1 MKKKTACIFS
11 LVLYLLITCTIL
23 SCWVE
28 AQMTTKVHIKE
39 LENKKG
45 SLQFRSAVLFTDEK
59 GQHLFEA
66 VQGTS
71 GLLPREIHQEKW
83 SFNPM
88 GGIRFDGED
97 PNYTMILSAS
107 RNPKEG
113 EKIIAVEE
121 FTEQPDQLLCLYPDG
136 IPEELFLPK
145 GTAILAQSETA
156 LLLEVGNAQS
166 PFFEH
171 AAKGMSVSLSE
182 ADRIYSLRDVIT
194 FQNALPYLVLAAVMI
209 FAGIVLWAISC
220 VLSIAVDS
228 HKRAI
233 RIIIVLTAAI
243 FCALAILLSRI
254 ELPASLMP
262 PDNIFDFQHYTK
274 ELVSVFYSLS

>member
-71 GLLPREIHQEKW
+71 GLLPREIRQEKW

-88 GGIRFDGED
+88 GGIRFDGEEL
-97 PNYTMILSAS
+97 NYTIILSAS

-145 GTAILAQSETA
+145 GTAILAQTETA
-156 LLLEVGNAQS
+156 LLLELGNAQS

-171 AAKGMSVSLSE
+171 AAKGMSDSLSK
-182 ADRIYSLRDVIT
+182 ADRIYSLGDVKT
-194 FQNALPYLVLAAVMI
+194 FQNTLPYLVLAAVLI
-209 FAGIVLWAISC
+209 FAGIVLWGVSC
-220 VLSIAVDS
+220 VLSIDYDS

-233 RIIIVLTAAI
+233 RIIIILIAAI
-243 FCALAILLSRI
+243 LCALAILLSQI
-254 ELPASLMP
+254 QLPASLMP